1 MIVNISAENDKC
13 IPYKKHNSDAGFD
26 LRSAMEFFDIYPGE
40 TKQIHTGIRIAI
52 PEGYMGMIVPRS
64 GLGSRGFA
72 LKNTI
77 GIIDS
82 EYRGEIIII
91 GINNGMAP
99 IPINKFD
106 RIAQL
111 ILVPVL
117 LPVINVVD
125 KLDDTER
132 GEGGFGHTGHN

>member
-1 MIVNISAENDKC
+1 MIVNVSIENDKC
-13 IPYKKHNSDAGFD
+13 IPYKKHNNDAGFD

-40 TKQIHTGIRIAI
+40 TKQIHTGTRIAI

-72 LKNTI
+72 LKNTV

-82 EYRGEIIII
+82 DYRGEIIII
-91 GINNGMAP
+91 GTNNGISP

-111 ILVPVL
+111 ILIPVL
-117 LPVINVVD
+117 LPILNVVSN
-125 KLDDTER
+125 LDDTER